1 MALPAKIRAN
11 MAVPFPA
18 MVQGS
23 GPITLGKQNGVWTVG
38 ASGDLIGEANPGA
51 IATDFA
57 LVWDSAA
64 KGWVKIALSNLV
76 SPVFNVKTFGAK
88 GNGLT
93 DDYPAI
99 NAAITAVSAAG
110 GGTLYFPAGT
120 YL

>member
-51 IATDFA
+51 IATDFV

-64 KGWVKIALSNLV
+64 KGWIKVALSNLTRPLSV
-76 SPVFNVKTFGAK
+76 AAFGAK
-88 GNGLT
+88 GDGVK
-93 DDYPAI
+93 DDTAAL
-99 NAAITAVSAAG
+99 NAAFAFGSNNKVA
-110 GGTLYFPAGT
+110 
-120 YL
+120 